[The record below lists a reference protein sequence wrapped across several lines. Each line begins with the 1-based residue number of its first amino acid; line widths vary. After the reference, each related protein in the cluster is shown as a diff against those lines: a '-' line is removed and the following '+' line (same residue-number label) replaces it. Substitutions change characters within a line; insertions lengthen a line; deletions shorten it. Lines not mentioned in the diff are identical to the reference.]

1 MTEFYDMYG
10 ELGTR
15 EVYAARE
22 KPFYLHYEPCET
34 NTSIRAG
41 WFYSDDDTQEVRTA
55 DDVFDIYERAVGGN
69 SIFLLNIPPTREGRF
84 SERDAAVLQEVGAR
98 IRETYGEGCNLLAR
112 ARAPRQV
119 RDGRDDTF
127 VPADGLVIRL
137 RRPAT
142 LNRIV
147 LREPVTTV
155 GERVEGCAV
164 DARVDG
170 QWKEIATGTNIGF
183 RRILRFADVTADALR
198 IRITASRAEPLLS
211 EVEAYRYRTRPP
223 AVEAVQAPDGSVT
236 LKPAF
241 RSMHWWS
248 YKNNDAA
255 DLYAGC
261 SILYATEPGGEMK
274 PYEGPFHLENG
285 ELRAVAVL
293 NGERGPELVRRFGWA
308 KQDWKVIDCSSEYP
322 GQFARQAIDGRSDS
336 CWQSRDGVRQY
347 ISIDL
352 GEERELRGF
361 AYTPHTFTKE
371 SMIEKGIFRISA
383 DGKHWKDAEPFEFG
397 NLVNDPTRRVHN
409 FAKPIRTRY
418 VQIRSTA
425 IAAGGNAAGMAELD
439 LF

>member
-1 MTEFYDMYG
+1 
-10 ELGTR
+10 
-15 EVYAARE
+15 
-22 KPFYLHYEPCET
+22 
-34 NTSIRAG
+34 
-41 WFYSDDDTQEVRTA
+41 
-55 DDVFDIYERAVGGN
+55 
-69 SIFLLNIPPTREGRF
+69 
-84 SERDAAVLQEVGAR
+84 
-98 IRETYGEGCNLLAR
+98 
-112 ARAPRQV
+112 
-119 RDGRDDTF
+119 
-127 VPADGLVIRL
+127 
-137 RRPAT
+137 
-142 LNRIV
+142 
-147 LREPVTTV
+147 
-155 GERVEGCAV
+155 
-164 DARVDG
+164 
-170 QWKEIATGTNIGF
+170 
-183 RRILRFADVTADALR
+183 
-198 IRITASRAEPLLS
+198 
-211 EVEAYRYRTRPP
+211 
-223 AVEAVQAPDGSVT
+223 
-236 LKPAF
+236 
-241 RSMHWWS
+241 
-248 YKNNDAA
+248 
-255 DLYAGC
+255 
-261 SILYATEPGGEMK
+261 MK